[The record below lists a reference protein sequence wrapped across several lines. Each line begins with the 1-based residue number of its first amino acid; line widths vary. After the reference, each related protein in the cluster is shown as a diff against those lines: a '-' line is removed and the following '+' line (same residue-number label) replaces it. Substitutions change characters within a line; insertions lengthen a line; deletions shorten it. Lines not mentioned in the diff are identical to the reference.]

1 MDIAFRY
8 AMLIKSKCPSLQ
20 YIQIQDWAWQY
31 MPKSSPTPTSRA
43 GSDIYDQFEL
53 RRLEFEERLS
63 IELFAM
69 DSFVSQ
75 SGLTGPDEEISDE
88 EHEHTERI
96 FQELE
101 LGIHEGRDPRSAL
114 ELFGDT

>member
-1 MDIAFRY
+1 
-8 AMLIKSKCPSLQ
+8 
-20 YIQIQDWAWQY
+20 
-31 MPKSSPTPTSRA
+31 MPKSSSTSTSGA

-53 RRLEFEERLS
+53 RRLEFDELLS

-88 EHEHTERI
+88 ELEHTERI
-96 FQELE
+96 LQEAE
-101 LGIHEGRDPRSAL
+101 LGNP
-114 ELFGDT
+114 

>member
-1 MDIAFRY
+1 
-8 AMLIKSKCPSLQ
+8 MLIRSKCPSLQ

-31 MPKSSPTPTSRA
+31 MPKSGSTSTSRA

-53 RRLEFEERLS
+53 RRLEFDEVLS

-75 SGLTGPDEEISDE
+75 SGLTGPTEEISDE
-88 EHEHTERI
+88 EREFTEQI
-96 FQELE
+96 LHELE
-101 LGIHEGRDPRSAL
+101 TREGRGPRSAV
-114 ELFGDT
+114 ELFGDA

>member
-1 MDIAFRY
+1 
-8 AMLIKSKCPSLQ
+8 
-20 YIQIQDWAWQY
+20 
-31 MPKSSPTPTSRA
+31 MPKSSSTSTSGA

-53 RRLEFEERLS
+53 RRLEFDELLS

-88 EHEHTERI
+88 KREWMERI
-96 FQELE
+96 VQEVELE
-101 LGIHEGRDPRSAL
+101 FREGRDPRSAV
-114 ELFGDT
+114 ELFGDA

>member
-8 AMLIKSKCPSLQ
+8 AMLIRSKCPSLQ

-31 MPKSSPTPTSRA
+31 MPKSSSTSTPGA
-43 GSDIYDQFEL
+43 GSDIDDQFEL
-53 RRLEFEERLS
+53 RRLEFDELLS

-69 DSFVSQ
+69 DTFVSQ

-88 EHEHTERI
+88 EREHTEQI
-96 FQELE
+96 L
-101 LGIHEGRDPRSAL
+101 
-114 ELFGDT
+114 